1 MGLGVIIF
9 CGHRRR
15 KGQRIEM
22 QRWKGKE
29 FLRSSMD
36 RMDKEDIDS
45 SRKYLDGSSRI
56 RAKSHWLAAEEHRCW
71 VRVFVT
77 HIGLEALK
85 SE

>member
-1 MGLGVIIF
+1 MDIGGE
-9 CGHRRR
+9 R
-15 KGQRIEM
+15 GQRIEM

-29 FLRSSMD
+29 FWRSSMD

-45 SRKYLDGSSRI
+45 SDGTSRI
-56 RAKSHWLAAEEHRCW
+56 RVKSHWLDAEEDRCW